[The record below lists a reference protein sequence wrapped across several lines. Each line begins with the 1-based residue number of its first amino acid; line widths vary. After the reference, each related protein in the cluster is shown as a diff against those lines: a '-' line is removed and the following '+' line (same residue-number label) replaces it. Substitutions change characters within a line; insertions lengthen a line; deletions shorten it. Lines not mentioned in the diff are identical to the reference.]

1 MTHPDCSCCVSYPCE
16 RTPDIFAN
24 CWGFSLAEG
33 VTATPP
39 KDWRPDFS
47 ACTAED
53 IKRLNEADARFGLPE
68 SLAQYEARQAQAW
81 CSEVYQ
87 TNAFEL

>member
-1 MTHPDCSCCVSYPCE
+1 MSHPDCSCCTSYPCE

-33 VTATPP
+33 LTATPP
-39 KDWRPDFS
+39 KDWKPDFS
-47 ACTAED
+47 ACTPED
-53 IKRLNEADARFGLPE
+53 VKRLNEADAHFGLPP
-68 SLAQYEARQAQAW
+68 SLSQYEARIDSAW
-81 CSEVYQ
+81 CSEVYH